1 MLKTP
6 TRAGQHRPKLVLNL
20 FESALFIAIM
30 DSAVMVWEG
39 APIEWVIGTAFSFFA
54 LPGLFVFYDA
64 ARHRHRLTPRIWAR
78 LWLASMLQLWVVE
91 IMILALVLPLVLLEA
106 LFYLGW
112 LVTLISV
119 AFTCVSLFQSF
130 VSGKQFEWNYAV
142 FALTAVPTMLGATW
156 LRGKLLDRQLS
167 LHKTI
172 KGIRTW
178 IRQTSPRLEDESTE
192 NCPLT
197 KTL

>member
-1 MLKTP
+1 M
-6 TRAGQHRPKLVLNL
+6 LVLNL

-30 DSAVMVWEG
+30 ASAVMVSEG
-39 APIEWVIGTAFSFFA
+39 ALIEWVIGTSFFFFA

-64 ARHRHRLTPRIWAR
+64 ARHRRLLTPRIWAR
-78 LWLASMLQLWVVE
+78 LWLASMLQLSVVE
-91 IMILALVLPLVLLEA
+91 LMILALVLPLVLLEA

-112 LVTLISV
+112 LVTLISL
-119 AFTCVSLFQSF
+119 AFACVSLFQSF
-130 VSGKQFEWNYAV
+130 VSGKQLEWNYAV
-142 FALTAVPTMLGATW
+142 LALTAVPTMLGATW
-156 LRGKLLDRQLS
+156 LRGKLLNRQLS

-178 IRQTSPRLEDESTE
+178 IRQTAQRLEDENTE